1 MNVSNDSYSCDVPS
15 VDKGNK
21 ILESNRRI
29 FQNLWVQRECYL
41 HTLWQAEELPSL
53 YDNNEV
59 IVPENI
65 TFPDWLKNKYIKRFS
80 KSRKIDRKR
89 INGLI
94 QEGKSKATKFVYVDA
109 NKPKTGSIENR
120 LYQNKLKE
128 FEVGRAVLM
137 NEAIFGSSPKSADKV
152 SERFGRVPLT
162 SEIALNQNGTKFISA
177 HSFKNHSVV
186 SCIEPLMIAEI
197 FDTALWDST
206 FGITYEEYPVPDQLF
221 RTKLSIYL
229 VKRERASF

>member
-15 VDKGNK
+15 VEKGNK

-59 IVPENI
+59 IIPENI

-94 QEGKSKATKFVYVDA
+94 KGKSETTKFVSVNA
-109 NKPKTGSIENR
+109 KKPKTAAIENK

-137 NEAIFGSSPKSADKV
+137 NEAIYRSSPVLAEKV
-152 SERFGRVPLT
+152 SDRFGKLPLW
-162 SEIALNQNGTKFISA
+162 SEIALNGTKFVIA
-177 HSFKNHSVV
+177 HSYKNHSVV
-186 SCIEPLMIAEI
+186 DSNEPLRIAQI

-206 FGITYEEYPVPDQLF
+206 FGITYEECPVPNQLF
-221 RTKLSIYL
+221 RTRLSIYL
-229 VKRERASF
+229 VKRASF